1 MKIAIIPARGGSKR
15 IPHKNIV
22 EFCGKPMI
30 AYALKV
36 AEESGLFDKIH
47 VSTDSHEISD
57 VVESLGFTIDFMR
70 PAELADDHTGIMPV
84 LANVLNE
91 YDRRKQSYS
100 HIMTLMPCCPLLL
113 PEDIIRG
120 YEVYATFN
128 NERPLH
134 VVAPFPVPVE
144 WAYHRDANGILIP
157 KNPGAYAIRSQ
168 DFEPVYYECGPFSLF
183 HRNHIFSNTP
193 ATDEG
198 FCSITLPRN
207 RAIDI
212 DEPEDLVFAES
223 VYRVLNSKN
232 DIMPLK
238 KDKEV
243 KEKND
248 KWKN

>member
-22 EFCGKPMI
+22 DFCGKPMI
-30 AYALKV
+30 SYALEV

-47 VSTDSHEISD
+47 VSTDSYKIAEI
-57 VVESLGFTIDFMR
+57 VKSLGFTIDFMR
-70 PAELADDHTGIMPV
+70 PTKLADDYTGIMQV

-91 YDRRKQSYS
+91 YDRREQIFND
-100 HIMTLMPCCPLLL
+100 IMILMPCCPLLSSG
-113 PEDIIRG
+113 DIIKG

-128 NERPLH
+128 GERPLH

-144 WAYHRDANGILIP
+144 WAYHRDANGVLIP

-168 DFEPVYYECGPFSLF
+168 DFEPAYYECGPFSFF
-183 HRNHIFSNTP
+183 HRNHIFSSTP

-198 FCSITLPRN
+198 FCSITLPSN

-212 DEPEDLVFAES
+212 DEPEDLILAES
-223 VYRVLNSKN
+223 LYRVLNSSN
-232 DIMPLK
+232 EIMSIK
-238 KDKEV
+238 K
-243 KEKND
+243 
-248 KWKN
+248 